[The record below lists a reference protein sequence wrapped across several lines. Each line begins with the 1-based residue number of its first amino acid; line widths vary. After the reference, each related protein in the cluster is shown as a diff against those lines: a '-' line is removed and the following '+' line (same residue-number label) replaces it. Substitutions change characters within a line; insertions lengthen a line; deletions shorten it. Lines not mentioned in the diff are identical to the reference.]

1 VKVDDGPTEAG
12 HYDWRYGFVRDA
24 AMPNDHAKLMEDT
37 AASVADGSDVDWQ
50 QIEVRL
56 ADDGDRKLL
65 QQLRVIAGIADVHRS
80 TPDVD
85 GGDERD
91 SPRGRIVGAILP
103 QKERQ
108 TALPPGTPATWGRL
122 TVLELVGRGTFGE
135 VFRAHDT
142 QLDREVALKLLRVD
156 GRRSRLAERLLHE
169 GRVLAKVRHNNVV
182 AVYGVED
189 YGGRVGMWMELLRG
203 STLDALVTR
212 QGAMSAREA
221 SLIGQD
227 LCRALA
233 AVHGAG
239 LVHRDLKAQNV
250 MREQG
255 GRVVLMDF
263 GAGESL
269 AEPGSRRRGRITGTP
284 LYLAPELLEG
294 RSATVQSDIYA
305 LGVLLYYLVTL
316 RYPVD
321 ASTVEELK
329 AAHAAEAVRHLHD
342 ARPDLPDAF
351 VSVVERSLRRDPA
364 QRFPSAGAMQAALAS
379 SLGMDLARTSE
390 LPIAPVS
397 EPAAQPVKSP
407 SWRWAKLPQSTGAPT
422 IWRRAW
428 PWGWTA
434 FAALVA
440 LILAGLATWPA
451 TKRLVGLGTPPPLLV
466 VQSFSSASPADAY
479 FASGLADHVVTKLGR
494 LSSQLSVS
502 PPAAWTSGSGLP
514 SSEVAA
520 RLRADYVAQGRVER
534 TAAGATVTVSLLR
547 AGSPSAFWTRTYAR
561 GGDTILQLED
571 DIVGGLTDALHVVA
585 AAEASKAQ
593 AQRVSPEAMDT
604 YLRGRYHLKALQ
616 PDRAIEPLTRA
627 VTLEPTFAVAWAV
640 LGRAYIERHR
650 YDDVDRRESYE
661 RARAAA
667 EQALALD
674 PELADAHTASATVA
688 YISDWDWT
696 LAAQEFQRAL
706 NLDPASE
713 AARLGFVNFLWSR
726 GRAGEAVRVV
736 EEGLRLNPLSSDLMA
751 YSGMSRYYARDYHG
765 AIADFK
771 RALLSAP
778 NPAAT
783 FTGLCRTHLA
793 LGERTTALEY
803 CQQALDEKSRTLRDD
818 RERRADRVWNAY
830 RSAVARVYAV
840 TGRQAEARAILSDLL
855 ALRAEQPQAVM
866 SESVALLHLALGDHA
881 SALAEYE
888 QAAAE
893 RTAGVLYLAVDPR
906 VDPLRGNPRFDRLL
920 SAIGLAP

>member
-1 VKVDDGPTEAG
+1 M
-12 HYDWRYGFVRDA
+12 RDA
-24 AMPNDHAKLMEDT
+24 ALPNDHAKLMEDT
-37 AASVADGSDVDWQ
+37 AASVADGSDIDWQ
-50 QIEVRL
+50 QVEGRL
-56 ADDGDRKLL
+56 ADDDDRRLL
-65 QQLRVIAGIADVHRS
+65 QQLRVIAGIADVHRG
-80 TPDVD
+80 TPDVEA
-85 GGDERD
+85 GVVGD

-103 QKERQ
+103 HRERQ
-108 TALPPGTPATWGRL
+108 GPLPPGTPATWGRL

-169 GRVLAKVRHNNVV
+169 GRVLAKVRHHNVV

-189 YGGRVGMWMELLRG
+189 YDGRVGMWMEFLTG

-221 SLIGQD
+221 ALIGQD

-250 MREQG
+250 MREHG

-269 AEPGSRRRGRITGTP
+269 AEPGPHRRGRVTGTP
-284 LYLAPELLEG
+284 LYLAPELLDG

-321 ASTVEELK
+321 ATTIEELK
-329 AAHAAEAVRHLHD
+329 AAHAAGAVKHLHD
-342 ARPDLPDAF
+342 ARPDLSDAF
-351 VSVVERSLRRDPA
+351 VSVVERALRPESA
-364 QRFPSAGAMQAALAS
+364 QRFTSAGAMQAALAT
-379 SLGMDLARTSE
+379 SLSMDLARTAD
-390 LPIAPVS
+390 LPIAPARDL
-397 EPAAQPVKSP
+397 ERAARHRKAP
-407 SWRWAKLPQSTGAPT
+407 SWRWAKAPRSTDAPT
-422 IWRRAW
+422 TWRRAW
-428 PWGWTA
+428 PLGWIV
-434 FAALVA
+434 AASLVTI
-440 LILAGLATWPA
+440 ILAALATWPA
-451 TKRLVGLGTPPPLLV
+451 IRRLVGLGTPPPLLV
-466 VQSFSSASPADAY
+466 VQPFSSGSPADAY
-479 FASGLADHVVTKLGR
+479 FASGLTDHVVTKLGR

-502 PPAAWTSGSGLP
+502 PPAAWTNANGLP

-534 TAAGATVTVSLLR
+534 TTAGATVTVSLLR

-561 GGDTILQLED
+561 EGDTILQLED

-593 AQRVSPEAMDT
+593 AQRVSQEAMEA
-604 YLRGRYHLKALQ
+604 YLRGRYQLKALQ

-640 LGRAYIERHR
+640 LGRAYLERHR

-674 PELADAHTASATVA
+674 PELADAHAATATVA
-688 YISDWDWT
+688 HISDWDWT
-696 LAAQEFQRAL
+696 LAEQEFQRAL
-706 NLDPASE
+706 TLDPASE
-713 AARLGFVNFLWSR
+713 AARLGYVNFLWSR
-726 GRAGEAVRVV
+726 GRADEAVRVV

-751 YSGMSRYYARDYHG
+751 YSGMSRYYARDYRG
-765 AIADFK
+765 AILDFK
-771 RALLSAP
+771 RALSSAP

-783 FTGLCRTHLA
+783 LTGLCRTHVA
-793 LGERTTALEY
+793 LGERATALEY

-818 RERRADRVWNAY
+818 GERRADRVWNAY

-840 TGRQAEARAILSDLL
+840 TGRQAEARAVLSDLL
-855 ALRAEQPQAVM
+855 AQRAEQPQAVM
-866 SESVALLHLALGDHA
+866 SESVALLHLALGDQA

-893 RTAGVLYLAVDPR
+893 RSPGVLYLAVDPR
-906 VDPLRGNPRFDRLL
+906 MDPLRGNPRFDRLL
-920 SAIGLAP
+920 SSIGLEP